1 MLSLQAQQHH
11 NHIYKPVT
19 QASRSSGSQR
29 CKKSLQRWTNTK
41 SGKSTLDH
49 PICASWEHVGCLLER
64 LMEKPA
70 NHRHTKLDGLPK
82 DSVKSRELIST
93 NSLLQLHTKTQS
105 GYSSRLST
113 ISTLNAIRSIS
124 KRLSS
129 MATLMRQSIVPPEG
143 SNISA
148 DKVLHLRKSLYGLK
162 QSPRCF
168 NKAFDEWLRG
178 QGLTP
183 TRAEPC
189 IYTRRQGNIFLIQST
204 WTINS
209 RATADQ
215 LSMHSST
222 RSTTN
227 SSALTLDRPDTS
239 LASTSI
245 EINRHASFIYLNNI
259 TLRQYLTDFTWL
271 IAILHGVLFHKDF
284 DQYQLRMKNT
294 RRHDTVHIPR
304 QLVLSFMRPL

>member
-1 MLSLQAQQHH
+1 
-11 NHIYKPVT
+11 
-19 QASRSSGSQR
+19 
-29 CKKSLQRWTNTK
+29 
-41 SGKSTLDH
+41 
-49 PICASWEHVGCLLER
+49 
-64 LMEKPA
+64 MEKPA
-70 NHRHTKLDGLPK
+70 NYRHTKLDGLPK

-105 GYSSRLST
+105 VYSSRLST

-183 TRAEPC
+183 TRADPC
-189 IYTRRQGNIFLIQST
+189 IYTRRQGNTFLMLSVHVDDQLIAC
-204 WTINS
+204 NS
-209 RATADQ
+209 R
-215 LSMHSST
+215 
-222 RSTTN
+222 
-227 SSALTLDRPDTS
+227 SALDAFKHTLNNKFECSDSGPAGYF
-239 LASTSI
+239 ASTSI
-245 EINRHASFIYLNNI
+245 EIDRHASFIYLNNI
-259 TLRQYLTDFTWL
+259 TLRQYLTDLTWL
-271 IAILHGVLFHKDF
+271 IAILHGILFHTDF
-284 DQYQLRMKNT
+284 DQYQL
-294 RRHDTVHIPR
+294 
-304 QLVLSFMRPL
+304 

>member
-1 MLSLQAQQHH
+1 
-11 NHIYKPVT
+11 
-19 QASRSSGSQR
+19 
-29 CKKSLQRWTNTK
+29 
-41 SGKSTLDH
+41 
-49 PICASWEHVGCLLER
+49 
-64 LMEKPA
+64 MEKPA

>member
-1 MLSLQAQQHH
+1 MQEELAKMDKYKVWEVDPRSPDMRVVGARWVFTRKIDGETGKPSAYKARWVAKGFSQIEGIDFNELFAAVAHKDSIRVFLSLV
-11 NHIYKPVT
+11 NHLDLECDQVDIKAAFLNGDLDETIY
-19 QASRSSGSQR
+19 
-29 CKKSLQRWTNTK
+29 L
-41 SGKSTLDH
+41 
-49 PICASWEHVGCLLER
+49 
-64 LMEKPA
+64 
-70 NHRHTKLDGLPK
+70 
-82 DSVKSRELIST
+82 
-93 NSLLQLHTKTQS
+93 
-105 GYSSRLST
+105 
-113 ISTLNAIRSIS
+113 
-124 KRLSS
+124 
-129 MATLMRQSIVPPEG
+129 VPPEG